1 MMTVLI
7 NNIEMISLSIGVIQT
22 RKALDLLY
30 KNVMTEFKD
39 QAWMVQAEANKFWI
53 VVPFHDSSAELKSL
67 LKALKK
73 EIVVNKIPLYLEYSI
88 GYAANKALYECANLD
103 AFISS
108 DLSARIAKETNE
120 SYLIYDES
128 VQKKQLDVDL
138 LGHFAKALEEGKTH
152 LVFQPKIDLSSNL
165 VCGLE
170 SLIRWKHPQYGLIPP
185 STFIP
190 LAEDTELIH
199 TMTSCVIQES
209 ISLIQ
214 TLQIANIHFPVSINV
229 SIRNLYH
236 PHFIEE
242 LDESLQHAGLKVG
255 QLELEIA
262 ERYLYANKAK
272 SFQILEELFLRHYVV
287 AIDDFGDSKSM
298 MSFSSGFVAQSL
310 KIDQSFIRDVATNE
324 RIKQLLSQTVALAHD
339 YGYKVLAEGV
349 EDENTHNICKELGF
363 DYAQGYFYALPMN
376 KEDLL
381 YYLKNHL
388 PKKQVEV
395 VE

>member
-1 MMTVLI
+1 
-7 NNIEMISLSIGVIQT
+7 
-22 RKALDLLY
+22 
-30 KNVMTEFKD
+30 
-39 QAWMVQAEANKFWI
+39 VQAEANKFWI
-53 VVPFHDSSAELKSL
+53 VVPVSDSSAEIKSL

-108 DLSARIAKETNE
+108 DLSARIAKETNQ
-120 SYLIYDES
+120 SFLIYDES

-138 LGHFAKALEEGKTH
+138 LGHFAKALEEGNTH
-152 LVFQPKIDLSSNL
+152 LVFQPIINLSSNQ
-165 VCGLE
+165 VNGFE
-170 SLIRWKHPQYGLIPP
+170 SLIRWKHHLYGLIPP

-199 TMTSCVIQES
+199 TMTSCVIRES

-214 TLQIANIHFPVSINV
+214 TLQSININLPVSINV

-242 LDESLQHAGLKVG
+242 LDKSLQVAGLEVG

-262 ERYLYANKAK
+262 ERNLYANKAK
-272 SFQILEELFLRHYVV
+272 SLQILEELSRRHYVV

-298 MSFSSGFVAQSL
+298 MSFSSGFVAQTL
-310 KIDQSFIRDVATNE
+310 KIDQCFIRDVATNE
-324 RIKQLLSQTVALAHD
+324 RIKQLLSQTVTLAHD

-349 EDENTHNICKELGF
+349 EDENTHKICKELGF
-363 DYAQGYFYALPMN
+363 DDAQGYFYALPMN